1 MWSNPRPNV
10 ELQCDTPYIL
20 TIFNEFNLIFLAFGQ
35 PMSAYQS
42 GGGMGGTTSENSLN
56 RGMRPA
62 PADIATPPP
71 FGPVPNL
78 SPHTYGQPTVSNNQ
92 FINISDY
99 I

>member
-1 MWSNPRPNV
+1 MN
-10 ELQCDTPYIL
+10 
-20 TIFNEFNLIFLAFGQ
+20 FIFLAFGQ

-92 FINISDY
+92 FTNISDY

>member
-1 MWSNPRPNV
+1 
-10 ELQCDTPYIL
+10 
-20 TIFNEFNLIFLAFGQ
+20 
-35 PMSAYQS
+35 MSAYQS

-78 SPHTYGQPTVSNNQ
+78 SPHTYGQPTVSNN
-92 FINISDY
+92 
-99 I
+99 

>member
-1 MWSNPRPNV
+1 
-10 ELQCDTPYIL
+10 
-20 TIFNEFNLIFLAFGQ
+20 
-35 PMSAYQS
+35 MSAYQS

-92 FINISDY
+92 FTNKDGPRLKSFIDLRLRAIIPSF
-99 I
+99 